1 MKNSIT
7 FPGFN
12 ECFKRLM
19 SEQKL
24 AEAVNLIH
32 MLARQATDSGKFKG
46 EILRLP
52 ELDAALIQIAEL
64 MRPQFPPAAAAGS
77 AHACLV
83 TEVYRT
89 GGHRAI
95 LNSVCEEIPSHVIF
109 TDVFDLVMTGKV
121 SLQGLITPKALSST
135 TLNVDTLIEKV
146 RGTVNLL
153 NALSP
158 KRIWLFNHH
167 SDVVAILAAIIFDC
181 GRRSVF
187 VHHGDHD
194 PALGATIGFP
204 AHFDMTDEL
213 LENCAS
219 IGLSPSRLALHTRPA
234 GHRAPAVESDLV
246 VATAGSINKFIGS
259 MRGMQYPEVV
269 RTILQHP
276 RVSDF
281 HHVGEVPEPYVAEF
295 KAFLAS
301 SGIDPERM
309 KFAGQVP
316 RVSDHLLSVGAN
328 VYLSSFPL
336 GAGTTT
342 AEVQSAGIP
351 VVHFDPSQD
360 EKPLCA
366 IASVYASPELMWSQL
381 QAIHPILD
389 RVAEHWDSFSD
400 CAHRKYAESF
410 SREAL
415 ISQLE
420 VLR

>member
-7 FPGFN
+7 FPGFV
-12 ECFKRLM
+12 ECFQRLM
-19 SEQKL
+19 SERKH

-52 ELDAALIQIAEL
+52 ELDAALIEIANL
-64 MRPQFPPAAAAGS
+64 MRPLFPPAPAAGS
-77 AHACLV
+77 EHVCLV
-83 TEVYRT
+83 TEVYKT
-89 GGHRAI
+89 GGHRTI

-109 TDVFDLVMTGKV
+109 TDVFDLVMAGKV
-121 SLQGLITPKALSST
+121 SLQGLVTPKALSSI
-135 TLNVDTLIEKV
+135 TLNPDTLLEKV

-153 NALSP
+153 NSLSP
-158 KRIWLFNHH
+158 KRVWLFNHH
-167 SDVVAILAAIIFDC
+167 SDVVAILAALVFDG

-194 PALGATIGFP
+194 PALGATISFP
-204 AHFDMTDEL
+204 VHFDMTDEL

-219 IGLSPSRLALHTRPA
+219 IGLKPSRLALHTRPA
-234 GHRAPAVESDLV
+234 SHRAPAIESDLV
-246 VATAGSINKFIGS
+246 VATAGSINKFMGS
-259 MRGMQYPEVV
+259 MRGIQYPEVV

-276 RVSDF
+276 RVTDF
-281 HHVGEVPEPYVAEF
+281 HHIGEVPAPYVAEF

-301 SGIDPERM
+301 AGIDPERM

-336 GAGTTT
+336 GAGTTS

-351 VVHFDPSQD
+351 VIHFDPSQD

-366 IASVYASPELMWSQL
+366 IASVYASPELMWSEL
-381 QAIHPILD
+381 KSLHPIVD
-389 RVAEHWDSFSD
+389 RVTGHWKSFSDAACQKYLDSFS
-400 CAHRKYAESF
+400 RK
-410 SREAL
+410 AL
-415 ISQLE
+415 LSQLE